1 MHNVET
7 ELCSALISF
16 SEDSLI
22 NIGGYLLEI
31 LFPVAER
38 ERRAVVSDNGN
49 GGSVVVETDR
59 CVALVSSGHRR
70 LRPGFLQDV
79 ANLPDS
85 PEPLS
90 RSSRDC
96 HSLATTPA
104 CQLSSVACLSRGLPP
119 TVNQPP
125 LFSSV
130 RQISTALRGWGPAF
144 SPNFLLSFHCK
155 SFFVLKR
162 GTFLP
167 LFSYKMED
175 SLNY

>member
-1 MHNVET
+1 M
-7 ELCSALISF
+7 
-16 SEDSLI
+16 
-22 NIGGYLLEI
+22 
-31 LFPVAER
+31 
-38 ERRAVVSDNGN
+38 
-49 GGSVVVETDR
+49 VVETDR

-130 RQISTALRGWGPAF
+130 RQISAALRGWGPAF

-175 SLNY
+175 SLNYWIILSIKTIKGFTLRFNKMEKFEQLAKNKEIILNFTN